1 VVLIIGER
9 AKPKGGNM
17 AKQQSLPEMDNER
30 AIPALTEAAEE
41 YQAAKEKRM
50 KALTFELEKRE
61 QVTTLMKK
69 HKLRVYR
76 DDDLFVVLEDKVK
89 VKHLKE
95 EGSE

>member
-1 VVLIIGER
+1 
-9 AKPKGGNM
+9 M
-17 AKQQSLPEMDNER
+17 AKQQTLPEMENEK

-41 YQAAKEKRM
+41 YQTAKEKRM
-50 KALTFELEKRE
+50 KASTVELEKRE
-61 QVTTLMKK
+61 AVTTLMKK

-95 EGSE
+95 EETE

>member
-1 VVLIIGER
+1 
-9 AKPKGGNM
+9 M
-17 AKQQSLPEMDNER
+17 AKQQNLPEMDNDK

-41 YQAAKEKRM
+41 YQSAKEKRM
-50 KALTFELEKRE
+50 KALTLELEKRE
-61 QVTTLMKK
+61 VVTGLMRK

-95 EGSE
+95 EETD